1 MAMFLIA
8 GSFRI
13 KGAQPDGDSIRFIP
27 DDPTK
32 WDLITGP
39 NKVKRN
45 ASGAA
50 QLRLDAIDALEIH
63 YGTPRTHQPLAL
75 AHAAA
80 DELLDWLGF
89 SNVVRKP
96 DETVTASTPE
106 TVPGFILTRAADLY
120 GRCIALVG
128 RGDGPQASGA
138 PVFVDVEMLKTTANH
153 HLTSMGLAY
162 PTYYRAL
169 FPDLRKELT
178 AAAKQARDSG
188 IGVWASDATTAGF
201 DVTGLDV
208 LQNDIVIVPKLF
220 RRLVEYLHLGDSSM
234 AGFPAFLDQA
244 GDKFFILSTGH
255 STTGLDAVVE
265 VDGNKVKMTRPIED
279 LVFDEK

>member
-1 MAMFLIA
+1 MAMVLIA
-8 GSFRI
+8 GSFRVT
-13 KGAQPDGDSIRFIP
+13 GAQPDGDSIRFTP

-32 WDLITGP
+32 WDLIPGP

-50 QLRLDAIDALEIH
+50 QLRLDAIDALETH
-63 YGTPRTHQPLAL
+63 YGNPRTHQPLGL

-80 DELLDWLGF
+80 DELVNWLGF
-89 SNVVRKP
+89 TNVVRAQ
-96 DETVTASTPE
+96 DETVTSSTPN
-106 TVPGFILTRAADLY
+106 TVPGYILTRAADLY
-120 GRCIALVG
+120 GRCIAFVG
-128 RGDGPQASGA
+128 RGAPPQADGSA
-138 PVFVDVEMLKTTANH
+138 FFVDVDALRTTANH
-153 HLTSMGLAY
+153 HLISTGLAY

-178 AAAKQARDSG
+178 AAAKQARDNG
-188 IGVWASDATTAGF
+188 LGVWARDATTTGF

-208 LQNDIVIVPKLF
+208 LQDDILIVPKLF
-220 RRLVEYLHLGDSSM
+220 RRLVDYLHLGDSSM

>member
-128 RGDGPQASGA
+128 RGDPPRADGSPF
-138 PVFVDVEMLKTTANH
+138 FVDVDVLRTTANH
-153 HLTSMGLAY
+153 RLISQGLAY
-162 PTYYRAL
+162 PTYYRSL
-169 FPDLRKELT
+169 FPDLRRELT
-178 AAAKQARDSG
+178 AAAKQARDG
-188 IGVWASDATTAGF
+188 GLGVWASDATTTGA
-201 DVTGLDV
+201 DVTGLDA
-208 LQNDIVIVPKLF
+208 LRDDIVIVPKLF
-220 RRLVEYLHLGDSSM
+220 RRLVDYLHLGDTSM

-244 GDKFFILSTGH
+244 ADKFFILSTGH

-265 VDGNKVKMTRPIED
+265 VDGDKVKMTRPIED